1 VAPGRPPAR
10 GQAVQG
16 RLYYRNLAAF
26 EPGRTDQ
33 RARVTTCSR
42 YDDVLLP
49 PLPAIPGMVT
59 DSECRY
65 LYWLTATQYTGQGA
79 VVELGTWLGRSTL
92 HLAAGLRDAGYPDA
106 LDCFDQFVWRGNH
119 ARAATLP
126 LQRGDDFQPYFESN
140 VRPVY
145 PRLRVTKAA
154 IEAIVWPGRPIEIL
168 FLDAPKRLDTFSATL
183 AAFAPALVPGVSRIV
198 FQDFLHPPAFAL
210 PAVVACLG
218 PALEAEHVVA
228 DGVTVGFRVKEPLP
242 YGTAQP
248 IDWNFW
254 TWSAEEIVDEFE
266 RLLAPLPAEARAC
279 LWLSA
284 ALLLV
289 DRREGA
295 AAREIAE
302 RVGADAALRPHLQA
316 HAGAFLY
323 DNYRGLHRAAGLDR
337 PDRRLPPAKA
347 VRTALRRTRAAVR
360 RWLRPP
366 GAFGTA

>member
-1 VAPGRPPAR
+1 MA
-10 GQAVQG
+10 
-16 RLYYRNLAAF
+16 
-26 EPGRTDQ
+26 
-33 RARVTTCSR
+33 TCST
-42 YDDVLLP
+42 YDDVVLP
-49 PLPAIPGMVT
+49 SLPAIPGMIT
-59 DSECRY
+59 PSECRY
-65 LYWLTATQYTGQGA
+65 LYWLTATQYTGRGA
-79 VVELGTWLGRSTL
+79 VVEVGTFLGRSTQ
-92 HLAAGLRDAGYPDA
+92 HLAAGLRDAGHLDA
-106 LDCFDQFVWRGNH
+106 LDCFDQFVWRGSH
-119 ARAATLP
+119 TRVAALS
-126 LQRGDDFQPYFESN
+126 LARGDDFQPYFERN
-140 VRPVY
+140 VRPLY

-154 IEAIVWPGRPIEIL
+154 IDNIVWAGGPIEIL
-168 FLDAPKRLDTFSATL
+168 FLDAPKRLDTVSATL

-198 FQDFLHPPAFAL
+198 FQDFLHPPAYAL

-218 PALEAEHVVA
+218 PALETEHVVSA
-228 DGVTVGFRVKEPLP
+228 GVTVGFRVMEPLP

-254 TWSAEEIVDEFE
+254 TWDAEEIVDEFV

-295 AAREIAE
+295 AAREVAQ
-302 RVGADAALRPHLQA
+302 RAGADPALRPHLQS
-316 HAGAFLY
+316 HAGALLY

-337 PDRRLPPAKA
+337 PDRRDPPVQA

-366 GAFGTA
+366 GEFGSA